1 MRKTTLTLFAM
12 AALAAF
18 AATAAAD
25 LPAQAPGAT
34 PPDILKKAAVLAA
47 RQDWTGAIAAYR
59 EAIAKSPSDPALYN
73 RLGICHQHK
82 GDAKAAR
89 KAYQKALD
97 IRGDYP
103 EAWNNLGTIDHARGK
118 YKQAIAAYSRAIQAK
133 PLDATFHKNLGAA
146 WLARGEVERALEAWN
161 EAFRLDPASFESA
174 AGGVPAAGIDVAGQY
189 YLYAKLLA
197 ARGETE
203 KALEY
208 LVKAHAAGFR
218 DFGKIEADRD
228 FVTIVADP
236 RYASLK

>member
-1 MRKTTLTLFAM
+1 MRKTTLTLFTM

-18 AATAAAD
+18 SAAASDLPTQAPAATLQD
-25 LPAQAPGAT
+25 T
-34 PPDILKKAAVLAA
+34 LKKAEVLVA
-47 RQDWTGAIAAYR
+47 RQAWDGAIAAYR
-59 EAIAKSPSDPALYN
+59 EAIAANPSDPALRN
-73 RLGICHQHK
+73 RLGICYQRK

-97 IRGDYP
+97 LRNDYA

-133 PLDATFHKNLGAA
+133 PQDAAFHKNLGAA
-146 WLARGEVERALEAWN
+146 WLARGEVDRALEAWN
-161 EAFRLDPASFESA
+161 EAFRLAPAIFENA
-174 AGGVPAAGIDVAGQY
+174 TIGVPAAGVNLSRQY

-208 LVKAHAAGFR
+208 LVKAHAAGFHE
-218 DFGKIEADRD
+218 FGKIEGDRD
-228 FVTIVADP
+228 FVTLVADP
-236 RYASLK
+236 RYAALK